1 MSARPLV
8 ILGGWLGCQRRFL
21 RRYELLYKSL
31 GFDVFS
37 YVPEPHFV
45 VDSCLK
51 ARPIQVPEGWPAQL
65 PGNAKSMQD
74 MAWDVLGRIY
84 NGQSSVFLFHSFSNG
99 GCFLWEYT
107 RRILDYNE
115 SSGCQQP
122 VKGILRNLMS
132 RIKGVVFDSCPA
144 WFVGSSSALGMA
156 LQHCTRMERL
166 DILLRFG
173 PGVFFYD
180 RRSELKKQFQR
191 CQDFFRYLFE
201 DPLDIPQLY
210 IYSKNDD
217 LARFERIKELC
228 LHRKSTQKKPVL
240 IQTWDNSAHCAHLRM
255 HPEAYK
261 QTIEF
266 FTEIMLLRSKL

>member
-99 GCFLWEYT
+99 GCFA
-107 RRILDYNE
+107 
-115 SSGCQQP
+115 
-122 VKGILRNLMS
+122 
-132 RIKGVVFDSCPA
+132 FA
-144 WFVGSSSALGMA
+144 
-156 LQHCTRMERL
+156 
-166 DILLRFG
+166 LRFVHG
-173 PGVFFYD
+173 AL
-180 RRSELKKQFQR
+180 RARALRTAR
-191 CQDFFRYLFE
+191 CAIE
-201 DPLDIPQLY
+201 
-210 IYSKNDD
+210 SA
-217 LARFERIKELC
+217 ARNEVEGRTACRTGE
-228 LHRKSTQKKPVL
+228 
-240 IQTWDNSAHCAHLRM
+240 
-255 HPEAYK
+255 
-261 QTIEF
+261 
-266 FTEIMLLRSKL
+266 